1 MLRSVDM
8 GGGTRSGGRMDRQ
21 RAVRKDVCWT
31 LSVDIKQLTN
41 TGSYLSSVTA
51 NEGTVLCRKIDQI
64 QRTCMIRHNQMS
76 RLRINSRSIC
86 TIH

>member
-1 MLRSVDM
+1 MTGGATSGNITMILWRSFWERSWMLRRVDL

-31 LSVDIKQLTN
+31 LSVDTKQLAN

-51 NEGTVLCRKIDQI
+51 NEMTVLCRKIDQI
-64 QRTCMIRHNQMS
+64 
-76 RLRINSRSIC
+76 
-86 TIH
+86 